1 MKKVFVL
8 VLAALLAFCGIA
20 TAEMDYSSMTDEEL
34 HAILDGVR
42 AELARRET
50 AAGGT
55 DAVFE
60 EQGVSFY
67 YTGEVEFFGSTG
79 LMLSLGTNVINDS
92 DKNID
97 IFATGLTVNGLSFPD
112 SWVKDIPAGQSGNK
126 SLIFT
131 TKGEF
136 ETLDI
141 IDDLTAT
148 YKIIDSDSK
157 ETIAEIGPLTV
168 HFNND

>member
-1 MKKVFVL
+1 MKKILVL
-8 VLAALLAFCGIA
+8 VLAALFAFCGVA
-20 TAEMDYSSMTDEEL
+20 TAELDYSSMTDDEL

-42 AELARRET
+42 AELAKRET
-50 AAGGT
+50 AAGGA

-67 YTGEVEFFGSTG
+67 FTGDIEFFGSTG
-79 LMLSLGTNVINDS
+79 LMLSFGTNVINDS
-92 DKNID
+92 DRNID
-97 IFATGLTVNGLSFPD
+97 IMAKGICVNGLSFPD

-136 ETLDI
+136 ETLDV

-148 YKIIDSDSK
+148 YRIIDSDSR
-157 ETIAEIGPLTV
+157 ETIAEIGPITV
-168 HFNND
+168 HFNAE